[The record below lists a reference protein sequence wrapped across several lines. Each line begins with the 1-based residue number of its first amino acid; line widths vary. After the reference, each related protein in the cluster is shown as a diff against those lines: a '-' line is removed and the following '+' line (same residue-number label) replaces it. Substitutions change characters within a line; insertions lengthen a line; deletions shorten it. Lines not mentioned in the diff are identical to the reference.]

1 VIILECDNRILTAS
15 QKYTYT
21 TTNYASDVA
30 AFSVLNATDSVFA
43 VNAFLLLGNFGA
55 ENAEIVKILTVD
67 NDTGAITTTAN
78 TKFAHPEST
87 RVTILPYDQISF
99 YHTTTT
105 TYNTDNPLV
114 EKANLQVSDWF
125 TTYEDDSNETGY
137 GWYVFYN
144 STKVPD
150 TYSQPSNA
158 IPYAGFD
165 SDTTENILSDFFS
178 MLNNK
183 ELTLVTRED
192 ALSWASEAYGRI
204 RNKLNITNT
213 EFTASALGTISILA
227 DTIEY
232 DLPSNFDHLIS
243 LSSGLDTTDPG
254 GWAGNKNKIEF
265 ISLANAY
272 TYTGSVPRYYLRGFK
287 IGILPT
293 PSTATVYH
301 YMYLKSAKRLSLN
314 TDEVELPN
322 GGENIIKDFMLYRVF
337 QKLQNSIYKE
347 YKTAFD
353 DGLNQMIIS
362 SIKRDAGLASWG
374 MAPGTNV

>member
-1 VIILECDNRILTAS
+1 MITLECDNRVLTTTA
-15 QKYTYT
+15 KYSYL
-21 TTNYASDVA
+21 TTNYSSGVSV
-30 AFSVLNATDSVFA
+30 FSVLNSTDSIWKE
-43 VNAFLLLGNFGA
+43 NAFLLVGNFGS
-55 ENAEIVKILTVD
+55 EDTEILQILSID
-67 NDTGAITTTAN
+67 YNNGEITTSTN
-78 TKFAHPEST
+78 TLFAHPEST
-87 RVTILPYDQISF
+87 RVTILPYSQVRFF
-99 YHTTTT
+99 YTTTT
-105 TYNTDNPLV
+105 TYNTDNPLTDYI
-114 EKANLQVSDWF
+114 NLQTSDWF
-125 TTYEDDSNETGY
+125 TIYGDESHSTGY

-144 STKVPD
+144 PVTNIS
-150 TYSQPSNA
+150 SQPSNA

-347 YKTAFD
+347 YKTSFD

>member
-1 VIILECDNRILTAS
+1 MITLECDNRVLTTTA
-15 QKYTYT
+15 KYSYL
-21 TTNYASDVA
+21 TTNYSSGVSV
-30 AFSVLNATDSVFA
+30 FSVLNSTDSVWKE
-43 VNAFLLLGNFGA
+43 NAFLLVGNFGS
-55 ENAEIVKILTVD
+55 EDTEILQILSID
-67 NDTGAITTTAN
+67 YNNGEITTSTN
-78 TKFAHPEST
+78 TLFAHPEST
-87 RVTILPYDQISF
+87 RVTILPYSQVRFF
-99 YHTTTT
+99 YTTTT
-105 TYNTDNPLV
+105 TYNTDNPLTDYI
-114 EKANLQVSDWF
+114 NLQTSDWF
-125 TTYEDDSNETGY
+125 TIYGDESHSTGY

-144 STKVPD
+144 PVTNIS
-150 TYSQPSNA
+150 SQPSNA

-243 LSSGLDTTDPG
+243 LSAGLDTTDPG
-254 GWAGNKNKIEF
+254 KWSGNKDKIEF

-272 TYTGSVPRYYLRGFK
+272 TYTGSCPRYYIRGLK

-301 YMYLKSAKRLSLN
+301 HMYLKSAKRLSLN